1 MQVNSWRLA
10 AWISAGFSLLVGL
23 ILIGNFAIS
32 KRDDPLRSI
41 QLKELK
47 QKLQATPANEEV
59 KQQIRK
65 LDLKLR
71 EKYFKHLA
79 QMRVGSYLL
88 AGGVAIFLI
97 TAARAFRIQKALPG
111 SESLLITS
119 SRAFIAKARWS
130 VIAASGAVAGLLLV
144 LSLGHSRAV
153 PKLPD
158 NDLASRRGGPPTVA
172 DYASTEEIAANW
184 PRFLGP
190 NGNGFS
196 RLASAPTNWDVK
208 SGNGI
213 AWRIPAPAVGFNSPI
228 VWKDRVFLSGGDA
241 IERSVFC
248 LDRRSGQVLWQK
260 AIAKASATGA
270 SAPEVSE
277 STGYAASSMVTDG
290 KRVFVIFATG
300 DLAALDLNGAIA
312 WSKCL
317 APLKNSYGHASS
329 LLTWKGRLFAQVD
342 QGESE
347 QAKSRLYAFDGR
359 TGEVLWQQVR
369 RVGSSWSTP
378 TLVEN
383 GGKMQIVATAV
394 PRVNAYAA
402 DTGAELWQ
410 VEGINGE
417 VTPSLVAF
425 GELVFAVSPSEK
437 LMAIR
442 ANGTGDVTKTHIAW
456 SSEDFVPDISSPA
469 TDGELLF
476 TLSTGGLVTCY
487 DVKDGKKLWDHDYD
501 SEFHASPAIAGRNVY
516 LFSLKGHAVVV
527 EAARQFKEVF
537 RTEMPD
543 TFISSP
549 AFAQENVFLRGAT
562 NVWCVGP
569 VRGQMAGAADSGGRV
584 K

>member
-1 MQVNSWRLA
+1 
-10 AWISAGFSLLVGL
+10 
-23 ILIGNFAIS
+23 
-32 KRDDPLRSI
+32 
-41 QLKELK
+41 
-47 QKLQATPANEEV
+47 
-59 KQQIRK
+59 
-65 LDLKLR
+65 
-71 EKYFKHLA
+71 
-79 QMRVGSYLL
+79 
-88 AGGVAIFLI
+88 
-97 TAARAFRIQKALPG
+97 
-111 SESLLITS
+111 
-119 SRAFIAKARWS
+119 
-130 VIAASGAVAGLLLV
+130 
-144 LSLGHSRAV
+144 
-153 PKLPD
+153 
-158 NDLASRRGGPPTVA
+158 
-172 DYASTEEIAANW
+172 
-184 PRFLGP
+184 
-190 NGNGFS
+190 
-196 RLASAPTNWDVK
+196 
-208 SGNGI
+208 
-213 AWRIPAPAVGFNSPI
+213 
-228 VWKDRVFLSGGDA
+228 
-241 IERSVFC
+241 
-248 LDRRSGQVLWQK
+248 
-260 AIAKASATGA
+260 
-270 SAPEVSE
+270 
-277 STGYAASSMVTDG
+277 
-290 KRVFVIFATG
+290 
-300 DLAALDLNGAIA
+300 
-312 WSKCL
+312 
-317 APLKNSYGHASS
+317 
-329 LLTWKGRLFAQVD
+329 VD

-487 DVKDGKKLWDHDYD
+487 DVKDGKKQWDHDYD